1 MEKKEKTFINHLS
14 VYEEALIIVDMVN
27 GFAREGV
34 LASPLVEKIIPNV
47 VSYVEEAK
55 KEGQLLVFIKDT
67 HDKDSV
73 EFKRFGDNPHC
84 LRGTRE
90 AELVDELQEFEEEG
104 ISFEKNSTSFMFSK
118 NPNFQYGFI
127 EMLDRLENLKKVKVC
142 GCCTDICVVN
152 GTLPM
157 MNYFDQNNRGVE
169 VELLEDAIS
178 TYDATWH
185 EKNQY
190 TDAAYLL
197 LEQQGAKKVKKLGGE

>member
-1 MEKKEKTFINHLS
+1 
-14 VYEEALIIVDMVN
+14 
-27 GFAREGV
+27 
-34 LASPLVEKIIPNV
+34 
-47 VSYVEEAK
+47 
-55 KEGQLLVFIKDT
+55 
-67 HDKDSV
+67 
-73 EFKRFGDNPHC
+73 
-84 LRGTRE
+84 
-90 AELVDELQEFEEEG
+90 
-104 ISFEKNSTSFMFSK
+104 MFSK